1 MKTAV
6 RLVLFAALA
15 ALGFWLWM
23 VMFPTAEKVIL
34 KRMASL
40 ASTATFNAS
49 DSNINRA
56 SKAASLVAYFSEQAE
71 IIIDV
76 PGWGSRT
83 LGNKDEIREAAY
95 GGFAA
100 LPGLKV
106 SFLDTT
112 VRVGADKATAEV
124 SCTARIFVGNDKD
137 YGVQEIHFKLKKTDG
152 NWLITRVE
160 TVKTLS

>member
-1 MKTAV
+1 MKIAV
-6 RLVLFAALA
+6 RLVLLA
-15 ALGFWLWM
+15 ALVALGLWLWTWL
-23 VMFPTAEKVIL
+23 FPSAEKVIL

-40 ASTATFNAS
+40 ASTASFNVS

-83 LGNKDEIREAAY
+83 LGKKDEIREAAY

-137 YGVQEIHFKLKKTDG
+137 YGVQEIRFKLKKTDG